1 MTREWMIFHNYF
13 FFIYSMFTGTGAG
26 HTEPGAEVST
36 AGNATGK
43 HNYYGYT

>member
-1 MTREWMIFHNYF
+1 MDDISQLNFL
-13 FFIYSMFTGTGAG
+13 ICLMFTGTGAG
-26 HTEPGAEVST
+26 HAEPGAEVST